1 MEFRITRTAE
11 TTTADAVVELGSGTR
26 DTTGALIQ
34 AMRPEAK
41 LLAIEIA
48 PDFCA
53 LPRSVEQSL
62 APGAPLRRL
71 PVP

>member
-26 DTTGALIQ
+26 DATGALIQ
-34 AMRPEAK
+34 AMRPKAK
-41 LLAIEIA
+41 LLVIEIN

-53 LPRSVEQSL
+53 LPRSVDQR
-62 APGAPLRRL
+62 PG
-71 PVP
+71 